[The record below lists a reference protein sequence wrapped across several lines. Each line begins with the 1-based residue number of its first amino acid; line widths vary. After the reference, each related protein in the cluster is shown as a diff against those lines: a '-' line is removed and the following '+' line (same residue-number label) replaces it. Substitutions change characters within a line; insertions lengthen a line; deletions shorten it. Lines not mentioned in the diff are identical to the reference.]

1 MNDQTTNDIT
11 VIKEETEKRISFCVN
26 CEHNILD
33 VIPKCDECNCSI
45 SMLTTLNFKTCP
57 IGKW

>member
-1 MNDQTTNDIT
+1 MDDNITTT
-11 VIKEETEKRISFCVN
+11 TEEVDKRISFCGT

-33 VIPKCDECNCSI
+33 VIPKCNQCGCPMSSLI
-45 SMLTTLNFKTCP
+45 SMSFKSCP